1 MVFALASL
9 LLRDRQE
16 AEDGTQQCFL
26 SVHRSL
32 LTGTV
37 PDDPAPWVAAIARNE
52 CFTRLR
58 RRRAETVEL
67 MEHDHPTGRDLSDVA
82 AERAEIEALSRAIAA
97 LPPAQRQAVILRDF
111 YGQSYREVSLAL
123 GVSGSAVE
131 SPLFKGRKRLQ
142 ERLRPLRAAAGVA
155 ALPATMRDALA
166 QLIPGSP
173 AATFPWP
180 APVVA
185 DVGRSGD
192 PSRRRRSP
200 GR

>member
-1 MVFALASL
+1 MRPLGSPQLA
-9 LLRDRQE
+9 RGDR
-16 AEDGTQQCFL
+16 ARRPGAVGC
-26 SVHRSL
+26 RNR
-32 LTGTV
+32 
-37 PDDPAPWVAAIARNE
+37 AP
-52 CFTRLR
+52 
-58 RRRAETVEL
+58 
-67 MEHDHPTGRDLSDVA
+67 DVA
-82 AERAEIEALSRAIAA
+82 AERAEIEALSQAIAG

-131 SPLFKGRKRLQ
+131 SPHFKGRKRLQ